1 MSHRKKYSKKNPIEH
16 ILLRPDMYVGSSKLR
31 QLEEYVANKD
41 DSGQY
46 YISKQLIS
54 SSPAILR
61 IFVEALSN
69 AIDNVER
76 SKKTDTLCT
85 YIKINID
92 KDSGETSISN
102 DGDIVPIEKN
112 EEENCYNHT
121 MIFGQLLTGSNYDDE
136 EERII
141 SGRNGLGIKLCN
153 VFSSYFSVEGCDP
166 VTQQIFFQSWTN
178 NMRQTTGPVIK
189 KTKLT
194 KGYTKVT
201 WIPDFAQFGIDKYT
215 DDIINLYTRYILDA
229 AMLSKVKIYLNKEL
243 LPYNNLQKYSTLY
256 QNISDEKL
264 YIKTNNSEVLLSPY
278 SEFQAI
284 SFVNGVYTKLGGQ
297 HVNSWIES
305 IFRPLLSKINKKG
318 KPLLNIKDI
327 KQFFRI
333 FVVATVINPEFDGQN
348 KFKLEAPEIKTKISK
363 NNIDSILKWNVIN
376 DIEDIIRSKE
386 MMVMKKSERKKKG
399 FTKINGLDPANN
411 AGTKNSY
418 KCTLVLCEGLSAKS
432 YVVAGIEKGVYD
444 KKGRDWFGIYPLR
457 GKLLNVRNAVPT
469 AISKNAVITDIIQT
483 LGLRHDIDYRIEE
496 NYKTLRYGKVM
507 VTTDADVDGIHIEG
521 LLMNL
526 FHSLFPTILLRQTPY
541 IVSMKTPI
549 VRVFGKKGEK
559 DLLFYDERKYHNFV
573 SQTDKK
579 FKAKYY
585 KGLGTT
591 KPSDVPD
598 TFGLKMVEY
607 KHDDDTNFNMN
618 KVFDKRFA
626 DSRKNWLEEYNETC
640 VNSESL
646 DDMGNIVHMNITDF
660 INNELIKFSH
670 NDCKRSIPNCI
681 DGLKESQRKILY
693 SVKKRNLKY
702 NGTSLKVAQ
711 LGGYVAEHT
720 NYQHGEQNLF
730 ETITKMAN
738 EFPGSNNIPL
748 LYRDGMFG
756 TRLAGGKDAASP
768 RYIFTKME
776 ALTHLIFRQED
787 DVLLDYIIDDGDLV
801 EPKFYIPII
810 PMILVNGCSAGIGT
824 GWSSN
829 IPCYNPLELIECIK
843 IWLDTDGEIFV
854 EDPDNEDNII
864 SLFPELNPWYRDFT
878 GNIEQVDS
886 QKYITTGQ
894 IQETKKENTIQ
905 VTELPIGLW
914 TDKFKEICEDLLES
928 KKIKSIK
935 NYSTTKK
942 VNFFINETQNGIKC
956 NINTLKL
963 KSYIYTSNLVLFNT
977 ENKIKKYKNVYE
989 IIQDFCTIRFSY
1001 YVKRKEYLINSLKS
1015 ELLILQNK
1023 HRFINEIINNNL
1035 NIMNIPE
1042 EELILE
1048 LENKNYNKINDNYD
1062 YLLKLQ
1068 IRTFTQNKIIQLTN
1082 EIQILENK
1090 INILLTTT
1098 EKQMWLSDIEDFVI
1112 EYKKWIKKIQ

>member
-201 WIPDFAQFGIDKYT
+201 WIPDFTQFGIDKYT

-1023 HRFINEIINNNL
+1023 HRFINEIVNNNL

>member
-201 WIPDFAQFGIDKYT
+201 WIPDFTQFGIDKYT

-256 QNISDEKL
+256 KNISDEKL

-1042 EELILE
+1042 EELIFE

>member
-201 WIPDFAQFGIDKYT
+201 WIPDFTQFGIDKYT

-1042 EELILE
+1042 EELIFE